1 MNNRLEHVSN
11 VVKNVGDLSAGTSVL
26 VVWVA
31 SLTPVL
37 EFAALTLAII
47 WGWYRIVDMKVS
59 TQLKR
64 AELKEYEDE

>member
-1 MNNRLEHVSN
+1 MSN